1 MIQEGEESL
10 MNILAIDTST
20 MISTV
25 TIASDG
31 EIIGDFNVN
40 QQKTH
45 SESLVPMIESLLDL
59 LGMDI
64 KDIDSFVI
72 SQGPGSFTGLRIGMT
87 IAKTL
92 AQANDKVLIPVS
104 TLLALANN
112 SSSDRL
118 KVPMIDARGN
128 RIYGAVYDKDFN
140 EVIKE
145 DLYTIDVFSKLV
157 NDLNN
162 EVELIGEVAS
172 KYEDFFSNGRTLPFS
187 FNNCIG
193 KSLIKIGLE
202 TCDQSYNLYE
212 LSPNYLRKSQAE
224 RELLNDKK
232 NGN

>member
-1 MIQEGEESL
+1 

-25 TIASDG
+25 TIASDS

-59 LGMDI
+59 LGMSI
-64 KDIDSFVI
+64 KDIDKFVI
-72 SQGPGSFTGLRIGMT
+72 SKGPGSFTGLRIGMT

-92 AQANDKVLIPVS
+92 AQAGDRGLIAVS

-112 SSSDRL
+112 SSSDKL
-118 KVPMIDARGN
+118 KTPMIDARGN
-128 RIYGAVYDKDFN
+128 RVYGAVYDKDFN

-157 NDLNN
+157 NELNS

-172 KYEDFFSNGRTLPFS
+172 KYESLFVNAKTLPIS

-202 TCDQSYNLYE
+202 KLDKSNNIYE

-232 NGN
+232 NGD